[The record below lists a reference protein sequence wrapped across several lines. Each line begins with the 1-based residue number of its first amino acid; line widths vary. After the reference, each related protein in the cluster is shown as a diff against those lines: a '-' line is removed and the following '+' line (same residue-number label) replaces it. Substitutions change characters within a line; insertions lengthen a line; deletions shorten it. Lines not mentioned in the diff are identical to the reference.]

1 MAVLLLFEKS
11 DSLSYEDLKETT
23 KLTDD
28 QFPRSDLLI
37 FFQLS
42 KTEIRFFIIKN

>member
-28 QFPRSDLLI
+28 QFPRLDLLI
-37 FFQLS
+37 FFQFQKQKLD
-42 KTEIRFFIIKN
+42 FL

>member
-11 DSLSYEDLKETT
+11 DSLSYAELQETT

-28 QFPRSDLLI
+28 QFPRLAYEVFLFLKDHPELM
-37 FFQLS
+37 FN
-42 KTEIRFFIIKN
+42 RY